1 LTCALR
7 TLRDKEE
14 KMINNPI
21 EPTVQS
27 HEEAI
32 PASQAQTVEPA
43 GLFPLRI
50 ADLTKAA
57 PSLAVLAVGF
67 LANSSLPEFI
77 SSYGGRGH

>member
-1 LTCALR
+1 MST
-7 TLRDKEE
+7 
-14 KMINNPI
+14 NPI

-27 HEEAI
+27 HEQAI
-32 PASQAQTVEPA
+32 PASQAQVVEPA
-43 GLFPLRI
+43 TLFSLRI

-67 LANSSLPEFI
+67 LARSPLPELV

>member
-1 LTCALR
+1 MST
-7 TLRDKEE
+7 K
-14 KMINNPI
+14 PI

-27 HEEAI
+27 HEQAL
-32 PASQAQTVEPA
+32 PASQAQVVELA
-43 GLFPLRI
+43 TLFSLRI

-67 LANSSLPEFI
+67 LVSSPLPELV